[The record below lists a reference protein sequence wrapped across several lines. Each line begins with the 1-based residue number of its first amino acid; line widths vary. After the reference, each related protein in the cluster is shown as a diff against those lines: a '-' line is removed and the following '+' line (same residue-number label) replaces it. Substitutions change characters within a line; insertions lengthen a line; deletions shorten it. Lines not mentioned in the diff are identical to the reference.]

1 MIRILWLTA
10 LILTGCLKTRGDLRA
25 ESTDETPQ
33 RQTVAAQ
40 RDAARQTSA
49 APGGGA
55 VLMTKPAPPS
65 TPAQRMDDVDEQM
78 RTLTGRLEAL
88 ENGMN
93 QAAVAD
99 ETTKNETIKDKLSLE
114 QRLLAYEES
123 IKKLNA
129 DVAALTEQV
138 ATLKAPPPPPPEPP
152 KPAKPPIDEANEL
165 LVEKKWKEAAA
176 AFQKYREQ
184 NPKGKLYGDA
194 TYKIGVCFQELGMK
208 DEARA
213 FFDEVAAKF
222 PGSKDAKK
230 AQFRSKQLK

>member
-1 MIRILWLTA
+1 MIRSLPLIA
-10 LILTGCLKTRGDLRA
+10 LLITGCLKTRGDLRA

-40 RDAARQTSA
+40 KAAV
-49 APGGGA
+49 GGVTTTA
-55 VLMTKPAPPS
+55 TPAKPAPAPS
-65 TPAQRMDDVDEQM
+65 PAQHMDEVDDQL
-78 RTLTGRLEAL
+78 RTLTGRMEAL

-93 QAAVAD
+93 QSAVAD
-99 ETTKNETIKDKLSLE
+99 ETTKNDAIKERLTLE

-123 IKKLNA
+123 IKKLTA
-129 DVAALTEQV
+129 DVAALNEQV
-138 ATLKAPPPPPPEPP
+138 TALKTLPPVVVEPP
-152 KPAKPPIDEANEL
+152 KPPKPPIDEGNEL
-165 LVEKKWKEAAA
+165 LVERKWKDAAA

-184 NPKGKLYGDA
+184 NPKGKLYADA

-213 FFDEVAAKF
+213 FFDEVASKF